1 MEILLVAHNLLLEI
15 LARVCVR
22 VGRRAERAVERVA
35 DLLHE
40 GACEAVGVS
49 HLQHAAVQVDLH
61 ANLEVV
67 DAVEAAVRLGH
78 AVTLEEDGALALAL
92 QVRVRV
98 RVRAG
103 RRCPSASPI

>member
-1 MEILLVAHNLLLEI
+1 MEILLVAHDLLLET
-15 LARVCVR
+15 LTRVCVR
-22 VGRRAERAVERVA
+22 VSWCAERAVERVA

-40 GACEAVGVS
+40 GACEAVSVS

-98 RVRAG
+98 RVRA
-103 RRCPSASPI
+103 RRTVPLC